1 MSEINVL
8 IVDDEEELVST
19 LAERL
24 SLRAIRTQTATDG
37 EVALKMIEKEPPD
50 VVLLDV
56 MMPGLGGL
64 EILKRINAMD
74 LIIPVILLTGYGST
88 EQSNEGMNLGA
99 YDYVLKPCDFGGLVA
114 KIHEAVQS
122 KQK

>member
-1 MSEINVL
+1 MNEIYVL

-24 SLRAIRTQTATDG
+24 NLRGIRTRTATDG
-37 EVALKMIEKEPPD
+37 ELALKMIEEEPPQ

-56 MMPGLGGL
+56 MMPGMGGL
-64 EILKRINAMD
+64 EILKRINAMN
-74 LIIPVILLTGYGST
+74 LNISVILLTGYGST
-88 EQSNEGMNLGA
+88 EQSNEGMILGA
-99 YDYVLKPCDFGGLVA
+99 YDYVLKPCDFGGLVN
-114 KIHEAVQS
+114 KIHEAVKS